1 MPVDME
7 RHQWTLNDI
16 PAILRELLECAV
28 PLTAHLF
35 RPSPTTTAIHTPSP
49 KNTMDW
55 GVRLSANL
63 AIFMFLLSS
72 VAFLYVRAGA
82 PNSPNGDVHL
92 TVLSRDVDLSNIYAQ
107 ATRPLVFTRYIDA
120 PRTRVFVIT
129 DWLRVSQAM
138 RCETYVRNVSSILAG
153 ETLIETLSPTCR

>member
-1 MPVDME
+1 MPVDIE
-7 RHQWTLNDI
+7 RHQWTWNDI
-16 PAILRELLECAV
+16 AAILRELLECAV

-35 RPSPTTTAIHTPSP
+35 RPSLTTTINTSSP
-49 KNTMDW
+49 KVTMGW

-107 ATRPLVFTRYIDA
+107 ATRPLVFTRYVDA